1 MRRIVTVAALALVLG
16 LGFVL
21 TYVYAATDVMSKSS
35 YEASQTNEL
44 IGTRVENPLGEVV
57 GTVQDFVIDSNGH
70 VEFVIVSHDFYWQY
84 VPRPSQN
91 VVVPFSE
98 MTVNPS
104 KKTSVLKFSAW
115 RLDFAP
121 LFEKGEM
128 GHHSRSESVYRYYG
142 LKPYW
147 AEGGHKGSHDPY
159 RWGGEA
165 QNF

>member
-1 MRRIVTVAALALVLG
+1 MRRIITAAALVLVSG

-21 TYVYAATDVMSKSS
+21 TNACAATDGVLRSS
-35 YEASQTNEL
+35 YEAYQTNEL

-70 VEFVIVSHDFYWQY
+70 VEFVIVSHDFYWEY

-104 KKTSVLKFSAW
+104 KKISVLKFSAW

-121 LFEKGEM
+121 LFEKGQM
-128 GHHSRSESVYRYYG
+128 GHRSRSESVYRYYG
-142 LKPYW
+142 LKPY
-147 AEGGHKGSHDPY
+147 
-159 RWGGEA
+159 
-165 QNF
+165 

>member
-1 MRRIVTVAALALVLG
+1 MRRIITIASLALVLG

-21 TYVYAATDVMSKSS
+21 THVYAATDVMSKSS
-35 YEASQTNEL
+35 YEAYQTNEL

-70 VEFVIVSHDFYWQY
+70 VEFVIVSHDFYWEY

-104 KKTSVLKFSAW
+104 KKISVLKFSAW

-121 LFEKGEM
+121 LFEKGQM
-128 GHHSRSESVYRYYG
+128 GHRSRSESVYRYYG
-142 LKPYW
+142 LKPY
-147 AEGGHKGSHDPY
+147 
-159 RWGGEA
+159 
-165 QNF
+165 